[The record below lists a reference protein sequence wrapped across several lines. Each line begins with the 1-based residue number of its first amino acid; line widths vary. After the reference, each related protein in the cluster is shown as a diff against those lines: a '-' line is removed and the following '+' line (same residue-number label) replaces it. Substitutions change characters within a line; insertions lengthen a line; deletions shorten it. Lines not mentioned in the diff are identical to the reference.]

1 MALPALSTIG
11 SSLTPALYQ
20 SIATQLRAMPNT
32 GVVTVNGRQYSIGA
46 ATSKS
51 ILASNPA
58 PSPISQPSGTIGGTT
73 QPETAALAQMA
84 QIDPATEALRQ
95 GLAQSYL
102 APLQQA
108 GAPTADQFLNY
119 QSLYGQI
126 DPTGMAGRQALGQ
139 QLVSDV
145 QLGSQLD
152 PETQRQLEQQTRLAQ
167 SARGNVYGTPHL
179 VEEAMTT
186 GQAGLQL
193 RAQRQQ
199 ALQSYL
205 QSGTTPGDVTMNF
218 YNNIMAQH
226 QQQQQA
232 ALSYLQSGATP
243 YQAGSQYYQQAQ
255 TNAAN
260 AAQGGP
266 QYNPQS
272 LSPSMTGTSQQAP
285 QYGLDISAQSQ
296 NFMAALNQGN
306 MYSSGYN
313 QKNPLM

>member
-1 MALPALSTIG
+1 MADGTLPEQIAL
-11 SSLTPALYQ
+11 
-20 SIATQLRAMPNT
+20 TQL
-32 GVVTVNGRQYSIGA
+32 G
-46 ATSKS
+46 
-51 ILASNPA
+51 
-58 PSPISQPSGTIGGTT
+58 
-73 QPETAALAQMA
+73 
-84 QIDPATEALRQ
+84 QIDPNTEALRAAL
-95 GLAQSYL
+95 GRSYL
-102 APLQQA
+102 TPLQQA
-108 GAPTADQFLNY
+108 GAPTADQFLSY
-119 QSLYGQI
+119 QSLYGQL

-152 PETQRQLEQQTRLAQ
+152 PETLRQLEQQTRLAQ
-167 SARGNVYGTPHL
+167 SARGNVYGTPQL

-205 QSGTTPGDVTMNF
+205 QSGTTVGDVTMNF
-218 YNNIMAQH
+218 YNNLLAQ
-226 QQQQQA
+226 QQAQQQA

-255 TNAAN
+255 ANAAN

-272 LSPSMTGTSQQAP
+272 LSPGITGTAQQAP
-285 QYGLDISAQSQ
+285 NYGLDISAQSQ

-306 MYSSGYN
+306 MYSSGYSGKN
-313 QKNPLM
+313 QLASAATGALSGAASGATVGSIIPGVGTAVGAIAGGILGGAAGYFG